1 MGINSPAHLLLVH
14 GASHGAWC
22 WTNVISELGMLGVE
36 STAFDLPGSGMDQ
49 SPRRGIT
56 LNDYIAATIAMVD
69 AIESDRVV
77 VVGHSL
83 AGITIPGV
91 ATARPGKVMG
101 LVFLASVV
109 LNSGERGIDSIPE
122 DRRGT
127 YFDMAQDSG
136 DYTILPAFD
145 NARRRFFSHLDSA
158 QAQSAYMQLTPQPFE
173 PYLTEI
179 VHGVDSRA
187 VPAVYLLLE
196 QDVTFKPPLAESFAR
211 KAGLVPDRMQGDHC
225 VMLSNPFAL
234 AEKLAHYAYT
244 DWSIENLTTANV
256 VNVPHATKE

>member
-1 MGINSPAHLLLVH
+1 MAINSPAHLLLVH

-22 WTNVISELGMLGVE
+22 WSNVINELATLGVA

-49 SPRRGIT
+49 TLRRTVT
-56 LNDYIAATIAMVD
+56 LDDYVSATIGMVD
-69 AIESDRVV
+69 SLEADHVV

-91 ATARPGKVMG
+91 AAARPEKVAA

-109 LNSGERGIDSIPE
+109 LNTGERGIDSIPE

-158 QAQSAYMQLTPQPFE
+158 QAQSAYVQLTPQPFE
-173 PYLTEI
+173 PYLTEV
-179 VHGVDSRA
+179 VHGIDSLT
-187 VPAVYLLLE
+187 VPAAYVLLE

-234 AEKLAHYAYT
+234 AEKLAHYAYR
-244 DWSIENLTTANV
+244 DWSM
-256 VNVPHATKE
+256 

>member
-1 MGINSPAHLLLVH
+1 MEMTTPAHLLLVH

-22 WTNVISELGMLGVE
+22 WSNVINELATLGVA

-49 SPRRGIT
+49 TPRRTVT
-56 LNDYIAATIAMVD
+56 LDDYVAATIGMVD
-69 AIESDRVV
+69 SIEAENVV

-91 ATARPGKVMG
+91 AAARPEKVAA

-109 LNSGERGIDSIPE
+109 LNTGERGIDSIPE

-127 YFDMAQDSG
+127 YFDMAQESG

-145 NARRRFFSHLDSA
+145 NARRRFFSHLEPV
-158 QAQSAYMQLTPQPFE
+158 QAQSAYVQLTPQPFE
-173 PYLTEI
+173 PYLTE
-179 VHGVDSRA
+179 VAHGIDSLT
-187 VPAVYLLLE
+187 VPAAYLLLE
-196 QDVTFKPPLAESFAR
+196 QDVTFKPALAESFAR

-234 AEKLAHYAYT
+234 AEKLAHYAYR
-244 DWSIENLTTANV
+244 DWSM
-256 VNVPHATKE
+256 